1 MVEHPLGKGEV
12 LSSILSGST
21 SFLGSK
27 GRAERGAKLSVA
39 LEMPFATH
47 RVAPRFAA
55 LGIKQNPMPS
65 ARGFGAAP
73 RIVLGKASFQFCGP
87 TDIGPAIVVAPAS
100 QHIDETAR
108 AAAGRRF
115 VVPGQD
121 PRF

>member
-1 MVEHPLGKGEV
+1 VVEHSLGKGEV

-47 RVAPRFAA
+47 CVAAGFAA
-55 LGIKQNPMPS
+55 LGIKQNPMPP

-73 RIVLGKASFQFCGP
+73 RIVLGKAPFQFCGP
-87 TDIGPAIVVAPAS
+87 ADIGSAIVVAPAS

-108 AAAGRRF
+108 VAPGRRF
-115 VVPGQD
+115 IVPGRD